1 MKPVK
6 AVMAKLQ
13 RLRENPGARLRVLDL
28 FAGCG
33 GLSLGFDVAGYEIV
47 AAMEIDELAARSHAI
62 NFFKGHAAEEIDH
75 HAKPRDIVK
84 VDPEELTAD
93 FRLGSPASAI
103 DVIIGGPP
111 CQAYARVG
119 RAKLREIAEHPEAF
133 KIDPRANLYL
143 RYLHYI
149 EKLQPLALLMEN
161 VPDILNFG

>member
-62 NFFKGHAAEEIDH
+62 NF
-75 HAKPRDIVK
+75 
-84 VDPEELTAD
+84 
-93 FRLGSPASAI
+93 GSS
-103 DVIIGGPP
+103 GN
-111 CQAYARVG
+111 RVG
-119 RAKLREIAEHPEAF
+119 DLGNFRALEAC
-133 KIDPRANLYL
+133 
-143 RYLHYI
+143 
-149 EKLQPLALLMEN
+149 M
-161 VPDILNFG
+161 